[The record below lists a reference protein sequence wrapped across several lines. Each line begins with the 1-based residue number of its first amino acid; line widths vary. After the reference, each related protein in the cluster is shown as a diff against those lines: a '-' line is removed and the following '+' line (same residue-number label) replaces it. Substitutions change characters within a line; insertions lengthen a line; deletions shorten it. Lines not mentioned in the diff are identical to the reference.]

1 MSALVTG
8 VTYANGPWMAG
19 VQLAWA
25 NSQGAA
31 QLTGLTQRHE
41 YGVAVGGTY
50 RVAPGLQLVAEYTYA
65 QRHQGGFNFAT
76 NGLGAGTTATTAG
89 VTRDALGQGLTLST
103 ILTW

>member
-8 VTYANGPWMAG
+8 LTYASGPWMAG
-19 VQLAWA
+19 VQLGWA

-41 YGVAVGGTY
+41 FGIATGGTY
-50 RVAPGLQLVAEYTYA
+50 RVAPGLSLVAEYTYTM
-65 QRHQGGFNFAT
+65 RHQGGFNFAA
-76 NGLGAGTTATTAG
+76 NGLGAGTTANTAG
-89 VTRDALGQGLTLST
+89 ATRDAMGQGLVLAT